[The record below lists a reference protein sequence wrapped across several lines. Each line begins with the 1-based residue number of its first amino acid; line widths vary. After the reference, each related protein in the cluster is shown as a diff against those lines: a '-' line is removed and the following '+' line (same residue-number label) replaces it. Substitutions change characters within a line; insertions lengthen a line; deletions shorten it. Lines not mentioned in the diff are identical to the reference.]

1 MATPDQ
7 KVVSRPQ
14 RPARGPKGN
23 GACLGPLD
31 SLECMETQEMVLAE
45 VDMLRKAQEFFQTC
59 DAEGK
64 GFIARRDMQ
73 VRGARLGLSTW
84 KAKWPGSSCLKLQL
98 APLEAPS
105 LTEKRP
111 STLPWEE
118 ASVQALR
125 VPLFFWSLLA
135 VILGGYFPS

>member
-23 GACLGPLD
+23 GACLGALD

-45 VDMLRKAQEFFQTC
+45 VTMLKKAQEFFQTC

-73 VRGARLGLSTW
+73 VRGARLSTW
-84 KAKWPGSSCLKLQL
+84 KTKWPGSPCLSLQL
-98 APLEAPS
+98 GPSEATS
-105 LTEKRP
+105 YTEKRP
-111 STLPWEE
+111 SLCPGRKH
-118 ASVQALR
+118 QPKLL
-125 VPLFFWSLLA
+125 VPLFSGFA
-135 VILGGYFPS
+135 VTLEDYFPSLTQ